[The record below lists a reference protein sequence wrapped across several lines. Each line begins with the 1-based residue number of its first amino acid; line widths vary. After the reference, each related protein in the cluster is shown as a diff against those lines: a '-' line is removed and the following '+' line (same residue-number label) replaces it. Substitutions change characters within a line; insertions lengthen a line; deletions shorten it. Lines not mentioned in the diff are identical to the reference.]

1 VLLCASAV
9 GYYGDRGDAELTERD
24 APGDGFLSTVC
35 QTWEAEAQ
43 RATEL
48 GVRVV
53 SLRFGIILARDAEAF
68 RRLARPARLGF
79 GGPMGS
85 GRQWWPWVHVDDVA
99 GIAQAALAD
108 DRYHGPVNVT
118 APNAARQRDV
128 AKALGRVVH
137 RPAVVPAPAFALKL
151 LLGGFAE
158 ELLGSRHVL
167 PARVTELGYDFR
179 QPELEPALRDLVA

>member
-1 VLLCASAV
+1 L
-9 GYYGDRGDAELTERD
+9 
-24 APGDGFLSTVC
+24 
-35 QTWEAEAQ
+35 
-43 RATEL
+43 
-48 GVRVV
+48 
-53 SLRFGIILARDAEAF
+53 
-68 RRLARPARLGF
+68 

-85 GRQWWPWVHVDDVA
+85 GRQWWPWVHVDDVV
-99 GIAQAALAD
+99 GIARAALAD
-108 DRYHGPVNVT
+108 DRYQGAVNVT

-158 ELLGSRHVL
+158 ELLGSRHML
-167 PARVTELGYDFR
+167 PARATELGYAFR